1 MEVISSPRNRR
12 VVGTVRLHRKRGRDA
27 TGTGLLEGPKLLAE
41 AAAGGAVIRSI
52 FGLDTDTTSR
62 RLAAE
67 AGAEW
72 LPVTEAVLRRMAT
85 TGEPQS
91 PVAVFEI
98 PAAVVPG
105 DGHLLAAWG
114 IADPGN
120 AGTLIRIAAAFGMAF
135 VAGPGTADPWSPKVL
150 RSAAGVHW
158 ETTVGTA
165 AHLSDLRGSGR
176 VLVATVVSGGE
187 APQAIH
193 DHPEVCLLI
202 GGEAAGLPSEIV
214 EAADLQITI
223 PMPGGTESLNAAMA
237 GAILAYEAVSR
248 PTGTRISGD

>member
-1 MEVISSPRNRR
+1 M
-12 VVGTVRLHRKRGRDA
+12 
-27 TGTGLLEGPKLLAE
+27 
-41 AAAGGAVIRSI
+41 IRSV
-52 FGLDTDTTSR
+52 FGLDSDTTSR

-67 AGAEW
+67 ARAEW

-91 PVAVFEI
+91 PVAVFDI
-98 PAAVVPG
+98 PAPVIPG
-105 DGHLLAAWG
+105 GGDLLAAWG

-120 AGTLIRIAAAFGMAF
+120 AGTLIRTAAAFGLAF

-150 RSAAGVHW
+150 RSAAGGHW

-165 AHLSDLRGSGR
+165 ADLDDLRGSGR
-176 VLVATVVSGGE
+176 ALVATVVSGGE

-193 DHPEVCLLI
+193 AYPEVCLLI
-202 GGEAAGLPSEIV
+202 GGEAAGLPAGVV

-237 GAILAYEAVSR
+237 GAILAYETASR
-248 PTGTRISGD
+248 PTGGPSSGD